1 MVPIAGEDY
10 IDAVDEPWQKGAACR
25 SYPAEM
31 FFPAT
36 DAPGAAKPAKLICS
50 ACPVREDC
58 LSFAL
63 ETAQSEGVWGGM
75 DAGERRRLRRR
86 LRDRARRKA
95 S

>member
-1 MVPIAGEDY
+1 MEPLVVGDGLTVGESWRKD
-10 IDAVDEPWQKGAACR
+10 AACR
-25 SYPAEM
+25 AYPAEM
-31 FFPAT
+31 FFPVA
-36 DAPGAAKPAKLICS
+36 DSPSAAKAAKVICA

-58 LSFAL
+58 LDFAL

-86 LRDRARRKA
+86 IRDRARRRA

>member
-1 MVPIAGEDY
+1 MMHISADLYFDAEERWHED
-10 IDAVDEPWQKGAACR
+10 AACA
-25 SYPAEM
+25 SYPAEV
-31 FFPAT
+31 FFPPT
-36 DAPGAAKPAKLICS
+36 EAPSSSRVAKSICA
-50 ACPVREDC
+50 ACPVREEC

-86 LRDRARRKA
+86 ARDRERRRA

>member
-1 MVPIAGEDY
+1 MMPVSADLY
-10 IDAVDEPWQKGAACR
+10 FSSVEPWHEHAACS

-31 FFPAT
+31 FFPPSEAL
-36 DAPGAAKPAKLICS
+36 ASAKAAKLVCA
-50 ACPVREDC
+50 ACPVREEC

-63 ETAQSEGVWGGM
+63 DTAQSEGVWGGM

-86 LRDRARRKA
+86 IRDRARRQA

>member
-1 MVPIAGEDY
+1 MITVSADPDFAARES
-10 IDAVDEPWQKGAACR
+10 WQEHAACA

-31 FFPAT
+31 FFPPA
-36 DAPGAAKPAKLICS
+36 DDPGASRAAKAVC
-50 ACPVREDC
+50 ATCPVREEC
-58 LSFAL
+58 FTFAL

-86 LRDRARRKA
+86 TRDRERRRA

>member
-1 MVPIAGEDY
+1 MMSITADLY
-10 IDAVDEPWQKGAACR
+10 FDAAEPWHEQAACA

-31 FFPAT
+31 FFPANET
-36 DAPGAAKPAKLICS
+36 PAAAKAAKLICA
-50 ACPVREDC
+50 ACPVRDEC

-86 LRDRARRKA
+86 TRDRARRRA

>member
-1 MVPIAGEDY
+1 MVAPANELY
-10 IDAVDEPWQKGAACR
+10 FDAEEPWYEDAACA
-25 SYPAEM
+25 SHPAEM
-31 FFPAT
+31 FFPPSDDSSA
-36 DAPGAAKPAKLICS
+36 ARAAKTICA
-50 ACPVREDC
+50 ACPVRDEC

-86 LRDRARRKA
+86 IRDRSRRRA